1 MLLDGF
7 KFVLKYFRK
16 NIYDKKRLC
25 VNYFIVCFVVVIF
38 IVRLGKIWF
47 WFLLLYIFI
56 FMVLICYIFNFKCRY

>member
-7 KFVLKYFRK
+7 KFDLKYFRK

-38 IVRLGKIWF
+38 IVRLGK
-47 WFLLLYIFI
+47 
-56 FMVLICYIFNFKCRY
+56 MVLVFIIIYFYFYGFNMLYF

>member
-38 IVRLGKIWF
+38 IVRLGK
-47 WFLLLYIFI
+47 
-56 FMVLICYIFNFKCRY
+56 MVLVFIIIYFYFYGINMLYF

>member
-38 IVRLGKIWF
+38 IVRLGK
-47 WFLLLYIFI
+47 
-56 FMVLICYIFNFKCRY
+56 MVLVFIIIYFYFYGFNMLYF

>member
-16 NIYDKKRLC
+16 NIYNKKRLC

-38 IVRLGKIWF
+38 IVRLGK
-47 WFLLLYIFI
+47 
-56 FMVLICYIFNFKCRY
+56 MVLVFIIIYFYFYGFDMLYF

>member
-16 NIYDKKRLC
+16 NIYNKKRLC

-38 IVRLGKIWF
+38 IVRLGK
-47 WFLLLYIFI
+47 
-56 FMVLICYIFNFKCRY
+56 MVLVFIIVYFYFYGFDMLYF